1 MPIQVV
7 QIANIAF
14 GFSRRNLH
22 ANLKVVKHNRLK
34 SPLKTPMPGL
44 TFMNTNVLGTQ
55 RTIRYTVAFCLF
67 LNSRNRFT
75 ALHTT
80 VRATANS

>member
-7 QIANIAF
+7 RIANIAF
-14 GFSRRNLH
+14 RFSRRNPH

-34 SPLKTPMPGL
+34 SPLKTPMPRL
-44 TFMNTNVLGTQ
+44 TFMNTNVQGTQ
-55 RTIRYTVAFCLF
+55 QTIRYTVAFCLF